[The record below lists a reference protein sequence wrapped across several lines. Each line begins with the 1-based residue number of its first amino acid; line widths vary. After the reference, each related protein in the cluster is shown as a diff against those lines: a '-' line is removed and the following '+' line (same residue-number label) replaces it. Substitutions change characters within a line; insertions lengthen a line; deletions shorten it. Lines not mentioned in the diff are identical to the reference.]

1 MCTNHAHLLCAMQVS
16 AERARLSA
24 LSSDL
29 AAEAAHAADER
40 RRVEELQAQKA
51 ELEGALADAHAR
63 LEALAAGY
71 GVSEALAEQ
80 ERLREAVRLRD
91 ADVARLTEQAA
102 LQLDSYDMLEE
113 IARRLAREAGHA
125 PPAAA
130 GVAGD
135 LLDVWSLYP
144 DTAELRRAIQ
154 STVDRVRAAN
164 SELTRQNDALEEQR
178 ARLLKQLRVHA
189 ENMGDKSLRYYGKER
204 ASLLCSNV
212 PSHSSP
218 QFDIQ
223 CCHVKSAPS
232 LATMPFASV
241 LQA

>member
-1 MCTNHAHLLCAMQVS
+1 M
-16 AERARLSA
+16 SA

-40 RRVEELQAQKA
+40 RRVDELQSQKA

-113 IARRLAREAGHA
+113 ISRRLAREAGHA
-125 PPAAA
+125 PPAGTG

-164 SELTRQNDALEEQR
+164 SELSRQNDALEEQR

-189 ENMGDKSLRYYGKER
+189 ENMGDKSLRYYGE
-204 ASLLCSNV
+204 
-212 PSHSSP
+212 
-218 QFDIQ
+218 
-223 CCHVKSAPS
+223 
-232 LATMPFASV
+232 
-241 LQA
+241 

>member
-1 MCTNHAHLLCAMQVS
+1 MGVFNAVGLLVCSMLFLWQVGCCNLFAGSQCLSVCVLPKLRMQVS

-40 RRVEELQAQKA
+40 RRVDELQSQKA

-71 GVSEALAEQ
+71 GVSDALAEQ

-113 IARRLAREAGHA
+113 IARRLAREVGHA
-125 PPAAA
+125 PPAGA

-164 SELTRQNDALEEQR
+164 SELSRQNDALEEQR

-189 ENMGDKSLRYYGKER
+189 ENMGDKSLRYYGE
-204 ASLLCSNV
+204 LGPHD
-212 PSHSSP
+212 PS
-218 QFDIQ
+218 
-223 CCHVKSAPS
+223 
-232 LATMPFASV
+232 
-241 LQA
+241 